1 MSLIDSWRRQLARE
15 REHLA
20 DAEKKRAEALKAIAR
35 LEKKISAA
43 QKRGR

>member
-1 MSLIDSWRRQLARE
+1 MSLIDTWRRQLTRE

-35 LEKKISAA
+35 LEKKIAA
-43 QKRGR
+43 AERRGR